1 MHKKWQIK
9 DNDKSS
15 QKSLFQRLL
24 DGRSLTSPK
33 RKEDFL
39 NPLKMDF
46 TSPYAFKDMQ
56 KSVER
61 IVSAIENQEKIVIW
75 GDFDADGVTST
86 CLMLKTLEYLGANVE
101 YYIPSRHSENHGLNS
116 KAIVKFLTQKTKL
129 FITVDCAS
137 NDEKEI
143 SLIKSFN
150 ADVIVTDHHD
160 VEKQIPQ
167 LYALINPKAK
177 DNLDEKLN
185 IDEIEYLTYLAGVG
199 VAFKLALALLEYY
212 NKKDFVNELLPLV
225 ALGTVA
231 DVVPLLGENRAFV
244 KMGLELIKNGKNKGI
259 TELLKSINYNYEITS
274 ECLAFYVAPRIN
286 AASRLDTA
294 QNAFNLLYETEEDSL
309 KEYAQ
314 FLNEKNEERQKL
326 CDEIFEEAKLMLQ
339 NDEDF
344 EQMSSIILYNSNW
357 NVGIIGIVASKLV
370 EEYYKPVFLMTDK
383 DNLIACS
390 ARGIEE
396 TDIYE
401 IIQNIKD
408 KLSGGG
414 GHKMAG
420 GFAFDPKEI
429 SFEILKNEIENIA
442 SEMLEG
448 IELIPQVQI
457 DLEVKPE
464 EITKDFVEEI
474 KQLEPF
480 GALNPEPLFCT
491 KNLKICGARL
501 MGQNSNHLKLQC
513 KSDNSDIYDCVF
525 WNKDYIPKAKDDLI
539 DLVFC
544 PKINEF
550 NGEVK
555 IQFDVKDMQ
564 YDELENVKFIDQRG
578 KDNIEELLEDYC
590 KNNSENIKIYA
601 YKKESLE
608 KLSKYPNLS
617 QNILTKVVNVPQ
629 LVFYDY
635 PKSIEKMRMI
645 IEKIKPEIVHVIKNK
660 IQYFTTDNYIKTF
673 CGLLKYVFNQKDGI
687 LNFSDLSNYFTY
699 DEKLIKQSIDF
710 LKYAEMIEVE
720 EDKILNM
727 NVLELSSLQKKDG
740 YEDLSITLNE
750 NNLFLNK
757 LETASIDEIAKMF
770 SEN

>member
-1 MHKKWQIK
+1 MYKKWLI
-9 DNDKSS
+9 NDSNTKS
-15 QKSLFQRLL
+15 QKSLIERLL
-24 DGRSLTSPK
+24 DNRFLFSAKK
-33 RKEDFL
+33 REDFL
-39 NPLKMDF
+39 NPLKMNF

-61 IVSAIENQEKIVIW
+61 IVNAIETQEKIVIW

-86 CLMLKTLEYLGANVE
+86 CLLFKTLEHLGANVE
-101 YYIPSRHSENHGLNS
+101 YYIPSRHIENHGLNS
-116 KAIVKFLTQKTKL
+116 NAIVKFLTKKVKL

-160 VEKQIPQ
+160 VEKKIPQ

-177 DNLDEKLN
+177 DNIDENLS
-185 IDEIEYLTYLAGVG
+185 IEEIEYLTYLAGVG
-199 VAFKLALALLEYY
+199 VAFKLALALLEHY

-244 KMGLELIKNGKNKGI
+244 KMGLELIQNGKNKGI

-274 ECLAFYVAPRIN
+274 ECIAFYIAPRIN

-294 QNAFNLLYETEEDSL
+294 QNAFNLLYETDESKL

-314 FLNEKNEERQKL
+314 FLNEKNEERQKF
-326 CDEIFEEAKLMLQ
+326 CDEIFEEAELMIA
-339 NDEDF
+339 NDENF
-344 EQMSSIILYNSNW
+344 AQSSSIVLYNSNW
-357 NVGIIGIVASKLV
+357 HVGIIGIVASKLV
-370 EEYYKPVFLMTDK
+370 EQYYKPVFLMTDK
-383 DNLIACS
+383 DDLIACS

-401 IIQNIKD
+401 IIKSIKD
-408 KLSGGG
+408 KLTGGG

-420 GFAFDPKEI
+420 GFAFSPQNI
-429 SFEILKNEIENIA
+429 PFEHIKNEIENVC

-448 IELIPQVQI
+448 IELIPQMQI
-457 DLEVKPE
+457 DLEVEPQQ
-464 EITKDFVEEI
+464 ITLDFLNEL

-491 KNLKICGARL
+491 KNLRICGARL

-513 KSDNSDIYDCVF
+513 KGNNSNIIDCVF
-525 WNKDYIPKAKDDLI
+525 WNKDYIPKAKDELI
-539 DLVFC
+539 DLVFY

-550 NGEVK
+550 NGDIKV
-555 IQFDVKDMQ
+555 QFDVKDMQ
-564 YDELENVKFIDQRG
+564 YEEFEKVKFIDQRG
-578 KDNIEELLEDYC
+578 KENIEELLEDYC

-608 KLSKYPNLS
+608 KLEKYPNLS
-617 QNILTKVVNVPQ
+617 RNILTKVLKTPQ

-635 PKSIEKMRMI
+635 PKSIEKLRII
-645 IEKIKPEIVHVIKNK
+645 IEKVEPEIIHIIKNK
-660 IQYFTTDNYIKTF
+660 VQYFTVDNYIKTF
-673 CGLLKYVFNQKDGI
+673 CGLLKYVFNQKDGM
-687 LNFSDLSNYFTY
+687 LNYSDLSNYFTY
-699 DEKLIKQSIDF
+699 DEKLIKQSINF
-710 LKYAEMIEVE
+710 LQNANMLEIE
-720 EDKILNM
+720 EDKILKM
-727 NVLELSSLQKKDG
+727 NVLELSSLQKNDG
-740 YEDLSITLNE
+740 YEDLSINLNE

-757 LETASIDEIAKMF
+757 LENASVDEIAKML
-770 SEN
+770 S